1 MRSSGVINE
10 QTKAGRGIREGENGH
25 WPHISQT
32 DSLFHFGEILI
43 SPKPIISSTGSQK
56 QMQNLKG
63 KFCIQIGIAGF
74 KQMNEQT
81 RWLKHESEG
90 VKSNSKPHTLGWWEK
105 TKIETLF

>member
-1 MRSSGVINE
+1 MGTDLTYLRQIHSS
-10 QTKAGRGIREGENGH
+10 T
-25 WPHISQT
+25 
-32 DSLFHFGEILI
+32 LFGEILI

-90 VKSNSKPHTLGWWEK
+90 VKSNFKPHTLG
-105 TKIETLF
+105 